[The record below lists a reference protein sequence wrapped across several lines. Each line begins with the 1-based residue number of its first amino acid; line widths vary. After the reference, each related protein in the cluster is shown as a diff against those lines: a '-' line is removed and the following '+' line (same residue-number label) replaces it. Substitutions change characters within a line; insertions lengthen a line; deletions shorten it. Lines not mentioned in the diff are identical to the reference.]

1 MANRIGWDV
10 ITHSGAGLIALVAGG
25 LMGVSNVARGIF
37 CVLMVVSAV
46 SAVLISWRHDAWV
59 AGHWLAMLPVIGIG
73 VGFFSRGLGLLPRLC
88 RPLDSLCSL
97 PLSRL
102 AEPTSTTLI

>member
-46 SAVLISWRHDAWV
+46 SAVLISWRHNA
-59 AGHWLAMLPVIGIG
+59 
-73 VGFFSRGLGLLPRLC
+73 
-88 RPLDSLCSL
+88 
-97 PLSRL
+97 
-102 AEPTSTTLI
+102 